1 MYEGER
7 NGDKAALRFLRK
19 TRVAVGH
26 GNSDDFERAAG
37 VIGTGANYRR
47 VTEIKASHR
56 TEPRVYTH

>member
-26 GNSDDFERAAG
+26 GNSGIERAAG